1 MRRENS
7 SMERRVFL
15 STGLGASVATLM
27 SRPLGALAQSVVDGT
42 RWRAFE
48 VTTRVEIPDAKGP
61 VRVWLPL
68 PLTPDT
74 DYFKNLGQS
83 WTGNAKSA
91 RVVREEKYGATM
103 LVAEWEPGEP
113 APLVE
118 VLTRFATRDR
128 VVDWSKPGDARED
141 KRVLAR
147 YVEPTRLMPTDGIV
161 ARTAREITKG
171 QKTDVDKSRALY
183 EWIVDNTFRDPKVR
197 GCGVGDIRA
206 MLESGNLS
214 GKCADLNA
222 LYVGLARSV
231 GIPSRDVYGVRVADS
246 AEFKSLGKSG
256 DITRAQ
262 HCRAESFLA
271 GYGWVPVDPADVRKV
286 VLEERGGLPL
296 TDPTVQK
303 ARVKLFGQWEMNW
316 LAYNYAHEVKLPGS
330 TGDPLGFLMYPQAEV
345 NGERRDS
352 LDPDAFRYRI
362 TSKEL
367 SA

>member
-1 MRRENS
+1 
-7 SMERRVFL
+7 MERRAFMT
-15 STGLGASVATLM
+15 TGLGVSAAALM
-27 SRPLGALAQSVVDGT
+27 SRALDALGQPAAEGT

-48 VTTRVEIPDAKGP
+48 VTTRAEIPDPKGP

-83 WTGNAKSA
+83 WTGNARSVRVA
-91 RVVREEKYGATM
+91 RDEKYGATM
-103 LVAEWEPGEP
+103 LVAEWEPGEA
-113 APLVE
+113 APRLE
-118 VLTRFATRDR
+118 AITRFATRDR
-128 VVDWSKPGDARED
+128 AVDWSKPGDGRED
-141 KRVLAR
+141 KRILAR

-161 ARTAREITKG
+161 ARTARDITRG
-171 QKTDVDKSRALY
+171 QRNDVDKSRALY

-206 MLESGNLS
+206 MLESGNLG

-231 GIPSRDVYGVRVADS
+231 GIPSRDVYGVRVAPS
-246 AEFKSLGKSG
+246 GEFKSLGGSG

-262 HCRAESFLA
+262 HCRAESFLN
-271 GYGWVPVDPADVRKV
+271 GYGWVAVDPADVRKV
-286 VLEERGGLPL
+286 ALEERGGLAV

-303 ARVKLFGQWEMNW
+303 ARAKLFGQWEMNW
-316 LAYNYAHEVKLPGS
+316 LAYNHAHDVKLPGS
-330 TGDPLGFLMYPQAEV
+330 TGDPIAFLMYPQAEV

-352 LDPDAFRYRI
+352 LDADGFCYQL

-367 SA
+367 SV